1 MRSWF
6 QSWWDN
12 AHTVAGEQGV
22 RLLPV
27 VFHDRTSMD
36 VASYDRLIPI
46 ENPM

>member
-1 MRSWF
+1 MREWF

-12 AHTVAGEQGV
+12 AHTVAEEQGV

-36 VASYDRLIPI
+36 VECYDRLIPI